1 MTQVETILAQI
12 AKLDQAEREKLFVA
26 LSPELLSFSGTSGS
40 GQSQSF
46 SPVDFPLIIE
56 TPVDFPLIVETPGVC
71 GGAARLIRTRI
82 PVWVLERMRQLGVSA
97 DEILRNYPTLERA
110 DLLQAWSYADRHRE
124 KIEQEIREN
133 EEE

>member
-1 MTQVETILAQI
+1 MAQIETILAQI
-12 AKLDQAEREKLFVA
+12 AKLDQADREKLLVA
-26 LSPELLSFSGTSGS
+26 LSPEVFSLSGASRSVILWGFS
-40 GQSQSF
+40 
-46 SPVDFPLIIE
+46 
-56 TPVDFPLIVETPGVC
+56 PVDFPLIVETPGVC

-97 DEILRNYPTLERA
+97 DEILRSYPTLERA

>member
-12 AKLDQAEREKLFVA
+12 AKLDQAEREKLLVA
-26 LSPELLSFSGTSGS
+26 LSPELLSFSGTSRS

-46 SPVDFPLIIE
+46 S
-56 TPVDFPLIVETPGVC
+56 PVDFPLIVETPGVC